1 MMTTKS
7 NFLFILLSIFSLIS
21 CNQVKEKKSN
31 EWVTLFNGKDLSNW
45 EANENPGSFKVVDG
59 MIVANGERSHLF
71 YVGDKKEPANFK
83 NFELNLD
90 VMTHHLANSGVYFH
104 TAHQKE
110 GWLDQGYEV
119 QVNSSHRGGDGYKEV
134 KKGGSLYGIRNLY
147 KAYTKDSVWYNFNIR
162 VEGKHVQIKINDQ
175 LVVDY
180 TEPTHPARA
189 QTKKVLSSG
198 TFALQGHDPGSTVY
212 FKNIKVKD
220 LGDTPAPSTAI
231 LDDDVAP
238 RILDYQANHLAFID
252 YHIHTGES
260 FNIDSAMQAFYRT
273 GINLGL
279 VVDIDK
285 LEKGKEDATLS
296 AHVNKYGKLPLFLG
310 IFKNNLQPLGGVQ
323 KKTIEQ
329 FDYFI
334 GDITR
339 FKNAKGQEV
348 DVLKNE
354 NIGDKQAFME
364 DYVKAITTGL
374 DKGEINIWATA
385 TLLPESLS
393 SEYDQL
399 WTPERMASVIDA
411 AKRNNVA
418 IEVYNPKR
426 IPSITFLKLAK
437 DKGCLFTTGGLFKE
451 NKISEPDYFYDV
463 IDQCKLE
470 YKDIYIP
477 GNPN

>member
-1 MMTTKS
+1 
-7 NFLFILLSIFSLIS
+7 
-21 CNQVKEKKSN
+21 
-31 EWVTLFNGKDLSNW
+31 
-45 EANENPGSFKVVDG
+45 

-71 YVGDKKEPANFK
+71 YVGDKKEPADFK

-119 QVNSSHRGGDGYKEV
+119 QVNSSHQGAGGYKEV

-180 TEPTHPARA
+180 TEPANPSRTQA
-189 QTKKVLSSG
+189 KKVLSSG
-198 TFALQGHDPGSTVY
+198 TFALQGHDPESTAY

-220 LGDTPAPSTAI
+220 LGDTPAQSTSVA
-231 LDDDVAP
+231 DDEVAP
-238 RILDYQANHLAFID
+238 RILDYQANHIAFID
-252 YHIHTGES
+252 HHIHTSKS
-260 FNIDSAMQAFYRT
+260 FSIDSAMQAFYKT

-279 VVDIDK
+279 VVDVQN
-285 LEKGKEDATLS
+285 LEKGREDVTLS
-296 AHVNKYGKLPLFLG
+296 AHVKKYGRLPVFLG
-310 IFKNNLQPLGGVQ
+310 IFKNNLQPLEGVQ
-323 KKTIEQ
+323 KPTTDQ

-354 NIGDKQAFME
+354 NIGDKQAFMD
-364 DYVKAITTGL
+364 DYIKAITAGL

-385 TLLPESLS
+385 TLLPETLS
-393 SEYDQL
+393 SEYVQL
-399 WTPERMASVIDA
+399 WTRERMAKVIDA
-411 AKRNNVA
+411 AKRNDVA

-426 IPSITFLKLAK
+426 VPSITFLKLAK
-437 DKGCLFTTGGLFKE
+437 EKGCLFTTGGLFKE
-451 NKISEPDYFYDV
+451 NKISEPDYFYEV